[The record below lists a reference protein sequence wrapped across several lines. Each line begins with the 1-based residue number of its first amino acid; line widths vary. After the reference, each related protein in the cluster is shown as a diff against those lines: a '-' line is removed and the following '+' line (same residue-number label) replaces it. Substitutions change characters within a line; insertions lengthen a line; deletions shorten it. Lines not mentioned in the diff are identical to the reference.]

1 MEILDKLNLASTEV
15 KIKGKGSVVLPEVAE
30 DNVNYVVGVDSEGKA
45 NVDKISFL
53 KDLKSTD
60 PTLSGNSEFYKSVS
74 IDKEEGNLSVINKYY
89 NELTGLRTED
99 IAYIS
104 NDEIVITS
112 KDNESGDS
120 ETHIFS
126 DGVVSTGGGI
136 FLCSIFSPFIVAGY
150 DLDDAGGPT
159 GNVIIINPDGFSVGN
174 VDNNEGASFI
184 FDRSKTTTS
193 SSTYTIATTEDIP
206 DAYTKTE
213 VDEKIPTNYLPV
225 IALDANGDLVS
236 DTGNSPASYKL
247 HEGFLA
253 YGPLKTFSQTDFI
266 GPVTFE
272 IYPESTCSLAFTK
285 ETQLVT
291 KKYVDDSICTATNNL
306 VTKSIQSPAQ
316 SSGTW
321 TVSLDSNY
329 TSAPFVQ
336 VFDGENKIV
345 FPSIKFVAPNSLEI
359 EFDGKDSIAQGEFTA
374 VISTPFTSTVELDET
389 VVTINSDQGISGVKN
404 FTGTLQY
411 QGSEVAKKSE
421 IPSLNGYATEDFV
434 ANCINAVEIPDVSSF
449 ITKDVDNLTNYTK
462 TTELVSDYAKK
473 TDLNG
478 LATQQY
484 VDDKVE
490 EIDIPEIN
498 EFISLADYGIK
509 GTCAQPFEIEV
520 QGELSFSACT
530 SICFYVTNGCN
541 FVFNVRSSTQGIQV
555 LQETDSGC
563 YISEITPNKICSY
576 LGNFDQV
583 QTRVLNTCSLYS
595 EALDTGSINTC
606 CINASSIDVT
616 GTQVFKCNLPE
627 YWGASTVTSGCQLT
641 TKEYVDD
648 KVDSATQHLKT
659 KSYQSVET
667 TEDKWTITLDS
678 EYSSAP
684 FFQVFNSENSIVY
697 PEVKFTAPST
707 LELTFEGKEGI
718 GLGEFTAVVSVP
730 FTTTITPN
738 ESYVSI
744 GTAQGIS
751 GKKNFTTVPTIN
763 SVDIAT
769 VDNLSTTENS
779 VRSYVDTEISAKI
792 ASVYRF
798 KGDSTYASLP
808 DNAQVGDVYNLTTAS
823 GEYKIGDNVAWTGSK
838 WDKLAATVD
847 LSGYLTTSSA
857 SSTYL
862 TISSASSTY
871 ATKDKTIDISD
882 TGTQYMSGTLC
893 LSNTYACVSAPYL
906 LARGSIYVGAPDSEN
921 DTSYFYGPVE
931 FKDTVSVSELE
942 IDSLFLETLEIGN
955 EINVNGIAISES
967 ISNLNAKTGSL
978 EYVLPAKTVSNG
990 VAEWEITINTDLTKT
1005 VKCPPNVIV
1014 CDITGERY
1022 KYVVCDVEWDGANKI
1037 YIKFDN
1043 NGNIE
1048 DNQFKAYITNIQLQ

>member
-1 MEILDKLNLASTEV
+1 MELLDKLKLNSPVV
-15 KIKGKGSVVLPEVAE
+15 KIG
-30 DNVNYVVGVDSEGKA
+30 DDYKA
-45 NVDKISFL
+45 TFPS
-53 KDLKSTD
+53 KS
-60 PTLSGNSEFYKSVS
+60 G
-74 IDKEEGNLSVINKYY
+74 
-89 NELTGLRTED
+89 
-99 IAYIS
+99 
-104 NDEIVITS
+104 
-112 KDNESGDS
+112 
-120 ETHIFS
+120 
-126 DGVVSTGGGI
+126 
-136 FLCSIFSPFIVAGY
+136 
-150 DLDDAGGPT
+150 
-159 GNVIIINPDGFSVGN
+159 
-174 VDNNEGASFI
+174 
-184 FDRSKTTTS
+184 
-193 SSTYTIATTEDIP
+193 TIAFTDDIE
-206 DAYTKTE
+206 T
-213 VDEKIPTNYLPV
+213 
-225 IALDANGDLVS
+225 
-236 DTGNSPASYKL
+236 
-247 HEGFLA
+247 
-253 YGPLKTFSQTDFI
+253 LK
-266 GPVTFE
+266 
-272 IYPESTCSLAFTK
+272 
-285 ETQLVT
+285 
-291 KKYVDDSICTATNNL
+291 
-306 VTKSIQSPAQ
+306 TKSIQSPAQ
-316 SSGTW
+316 SNGIW
-321 TVSLDSNY
+321 TISLDSNY

-336 VFDGENKIV
+336 VFDGENKVV
-345 FPSIKFVAPNSLEI
+345 FPSIKFVAPNSLEF

-404 FTGTLQY
+404 FTGTLQF

-449 ITKDVDNLTNYTK
+449 ITKDVENLTNYTK

-498 EFISLADYGIK
+498 SFISLAAYGIK
-509 GTCAQPFEIEV
+509 GTCSCAFEIDV
-520 QGELSFSACT
+520 TDGLSFFSADC
-530 SICFYVTNGCN
+530 SIEFHLNSANCAN
-541 FVFNVRSSTQGIQV
+541 FVFNVPCSTQGIEV
-555 LQETDSGC
+555 VSITHPGGNTSK
-563 YISEITPNKICSY
+563 ITPNEICSY

-595 EALDTGSINTC
+595 EALDTGSIHTC
-606 CINASSIDVT
+606 SINASSIDVT

-641 TKEYVDD
+641 TKEYVDN

-667 TEDKWTITLDS
+667 TGDKWTITLDS

-684 FFQVFNSENSIVY
+684 FFQVFNNENSIVY

-744 GTAQGIS
+744 GTAQGIN

-798 KGDSTYASLP
+798 KGDSTYDSLP
-808 DNAQVGDVYNLTTAS
+808 VNAQVGDVYNLTTDS
-823 GEYKIGDNVAWTGSK
+823 GEYKVGDNVAWTGSK

-862 TISSASSTY
+862 TISSANSTY
-871 ATKDKTIDISD
+871 ATKTDALSKTL
-882 TGTQYMSGTLC
+882 TAEQ
-893 LSNTYACVSAPYL
+893 
-906 LARGSIYVGAPDSEN
+906 SIA
-921 DTSYFYGPVE
+921 GPVT
-931 FKDTVSVSELE
+931 FNGSVSVSELE
-942 IDSLFLETLEIGN
+942 IDSLSLETLEIGN

-990 VAEWEITINTDLTKT
+990 VVEWEVTINTDLTKT

-1037 YIKFDN
+1037 YIMFDN
-1043 NGNIE
+1043 YDDIE